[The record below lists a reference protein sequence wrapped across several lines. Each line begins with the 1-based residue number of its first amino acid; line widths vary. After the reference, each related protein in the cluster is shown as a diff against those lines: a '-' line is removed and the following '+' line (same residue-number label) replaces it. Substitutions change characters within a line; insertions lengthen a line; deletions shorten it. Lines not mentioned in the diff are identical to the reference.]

1 MPSFTPALN
10 PSLRLKTSPPVLGRR
25 TEGVFT
31 LGGKRNTEASF
42 TLSRGGVHEV
52 YASAVHGPA
61 ADGFGL
67 GMALR
72 VSDPPL
78 IWIRGTRDRHENGD
92 LYGAGLNEWGLAPDD
107 LLLVRVADA
116 RSLLAAGEEALRS
129 GVAGAVVM
137 SGWGEAQAFTL
148 TASRRLA
155 LAAAE
160 GRGTAVLVRAG
171 AEPQPSAAETRWS
184 VRAAPSR
191 ALEARAPGRP
201 AFKVSLLR
209 GRAGLAPGEWIME
222 WDRESRSFVEP
233 EASGRLVSV
242 SAYRPADARA
252 A

>member
-1 MPSFTPALN
+1 MSGLTPALS
-10 PSLRLKTSPPVLGRR
+10 PGLRLKTSSPVSGRR
-25 TEGVFT
+25 TDSVFT
-31 LGGKRNTEASF
+31 LGGNSKTVGPIA
-42 TLSRGGVHEV
+42 LSQGGVHEI
-52 YASAVHGPA
+52 YACAIHGPT

-78 IWIRGTRDRHENGD
+78 IWICSTRDRHESGD
-92 LYGAGLNEWGLAPDD
+92 LYGAGLNEWGLAPEA

-129 GVAGAVVM
+129 GTARAVVM
-137 SGWGEAQAFTL
+137 SYCGEAPTYTL
-148 TASRRLA
+148 TASRRLS
-155 LAAAE
+155 LASEQGGA
-160 GRGTAVLVRAG
+160 TAILIRAG
-171 AEPQPSAAETRWS
+171 ARPQPSAAETRWS
-184 VRAAPSR
+184 VEGAPSQ

-209 GRAGLAPGEWIME
+209 SRAGLATGEWIME

-242 SAYRPADARA
+242 PARRPAGVRA